1 MSSEDLRK
9 ALKEGSLIYGTDKTV
24 KMLKNGKLS
33 AIFLASNCPSKTREE
48 IKSLANLGGIKVKE
62 LKETNEEL
70 GTICKKTF
78 SISVASY

>member
-1 MSSEDLRK
+1 MSAEDLRK
-9 ALKEGSLIYGTDKTV
+9 ALKEGHLIYGTDKTM

-33 AIFLASNCPSKTREE
+33 TIFLASNCPSKTREE
-48 IKSLANLGGIKVKE
+48 IKSLAKLSSINIKE